1 MIVGVLALGVVG
13 ILTATALMN
22 RRTRRQIS
30 GDTALAAEASL
41 RHDGGGDRGTHAEVG
56 RQELRH
62 VVERGM
68 HGHTG

>member
-1 MIVGVLALGVVG
+1 MIVGALALAAVG
-13 ILTATALMN
+13 ILTATALVN

-30 GDTALAAEASL
+30 GEAALSAEASL
-41 RHDGGGDRGTHAEVG
+41 RRDGGGNRGTDAEVG

-68 HGHTG
+68 HASG